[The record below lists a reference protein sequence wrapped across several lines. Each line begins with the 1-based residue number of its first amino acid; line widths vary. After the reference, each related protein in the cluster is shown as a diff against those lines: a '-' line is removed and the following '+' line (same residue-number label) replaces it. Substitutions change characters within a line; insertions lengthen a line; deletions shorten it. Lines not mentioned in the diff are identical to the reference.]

1 MAHHIE
7 WVLFIRIDLYGWNGT
22 NKLSDQLPM
31 IGGGGIGRK
40 KGNMYYYIFVPPN
53 YYSTSYFP
61 SVVNFIKI
69 FKSRE

>member
-40 KGNMYYYIFVPPN
+40 KGKYVL
-53 YYSTSYFP
+53 
-61 SVVNFIKI
+61 
-69 FKSRE
+69 